1 MPSPPGAGLPRRR
14 RRPFLG
20 GSSSSSSSTPQ
31 PWSPWPRRRHC
42 LSCVVATLLLLSSAD
57 VGRCRADDRAS
68 LSFTYSHNSNNRNSH
83 GINHN
88 SEYSSHSNSNN
99 NNAYLYPKA
108 SSDHKLKAVLK
119 LQYTD
124 SNSGQ
129 GRVETSHGMF
139 WLGGAVKTVSGI
151 VIHVRSGNNSFGC
164 TTIDN
169 PPHPSVRH
177 WIALFMRGGCD
188 LSDKIRVAAAFNA
201 SASVIYDE
209 KTDAHFTITTSSRRH
224 DTDVGSRVTVL
235 INRKEGEKI
244 STLLDNGTKLQMHIE
259 RLSPP
264 TTLNISR
271 TSILFVSISFIV
283 LMIISLTW
291 LIFYYIQ
298 RFRYA
303 HAKERLTKR
312 LANAAK
318 KTIAKIPQRTIKS
331 GDKELESD
339 YDQCAVCIEGY
350 KPSDVIRILPC
361 KHILHKSCVDPW
373 LLEQRSC
380 PMCKMDILRAYG
392 MPVNGSQESVNQAVE
407 VESVTTS
414 GGMIEDNDHD
424 SGRNRTLE
432 ESVVHLQSSSA
443 HFCTSPIEVEGEC
456 SLEASERLMEP
467 SPSLGPACSMESIH
481 SLDSDCNE
489 FQSLM
494 IKPKKTS
501 STSATCSNN
510 LSHNSIP

>member
-1 MPSPPGAGLPRRR
+1 
-14 RRPFLG
+14 
-20 GSSSSSSSTPQ
+20 
-31 PWSPWPRRRHC
+31 
-42 LSCVVATLLLLSSAD
+42 
-57 VGRCRADDRAS
+57 
-68 LSFTYSHNSNNRNSH
+68 
-83 GINHN
+83 
-88 SEYSSHSNSNN
+88 
-99 NNAYLYPKA
+99 
-108 SSDHKLKAVLK
+108 
-119 LQYTD
+119 
-124 SNSGQ
+124 
-129 GRVETSHGMF
+129 
-139 WLGGAVKTVSGI
+139 
-151 VIHVRSGNNSFGC
+151 
-164 TTIDN
+164 
-169 PPHPSVRH
+169 
-177 WIALFMRGGCD
+177 
-188 LSDKIRVAAAFNA
+188 
-201 SASVIYDE
+201 
-209 KTDAHFTITTSSRRH
+209 
-224 DTDVGSRVTVL
+224 
-235 INRKEGEKI
+235 
-244 STLLDNGTKLQMHIE
+244 MHIS
-259 RLSPP
+259 RLQPP
-264 TTLNISR
+264 STLNISR

-414 GGMIEDNDHD
+414 GGVIEDNVN
-424 SGRNRTLE
+424 GRNDMLE
-432 ESVVHLQSSSA
+432 ESVVHLQSSSV
-443 HFCTSPIEVEGEC
+443 HFRTSPIEVKGEC
-456 SLEASERLMEP
+456 SLEATERLMEP
-467 SPSLGPACSMESIH
+467 ALPPLMPAGSLESIH

-494 IKPKKTS
+494 IKPKKASTS
-501 STSATCSNN
+501 S
-510 LSHNSIP
+510 LSHNNIA